1 MALTRADILAA
12 AQRSAQASGAHDRDG
27 WVGLFTP
34 NARVEDPVGSVPHKG
49 TAAIKRFYDTFIGP
63 RDITFHR
70 DVDIVVGATVI
81 RDLEL
86 EVRMASAVKLRIPIY
101 IRYDLQDDRSELKIA
116 RLYAF
121 WELPAMVG
129 QFLRSGVRAVPAGM
143 QLSRSLLTNQGLTG
157 ALGFLAGFRGI
168 GTTGKRRF
176 TEFLNDVRAGNEV
189 ALRRRLTKGARITAG
204 DDLPMTATDLLERLD
219 GARWHKL
226 ISAGPHLIVGV
237 DRGGHRDVLLA
248 DATANPFAINRIRYF
263 SERD

>member
-12 AQRSAQASGAHDRDG
+12 AERSAQASGAHDREG

-49 TAAIKRFYDTFIGP
+49 TPAIKRFYDTFIGP

-86 EVRMASAVKLRIPIY
+86 EVRMASTVTMRIPIY
-101 IRYDLQDDRSELKIA
+101 IRYDIQDNEGELKIA

-129 QFLRSGVRAVPAGM
+129 QFLRGGVRAVPAGM

-168 GTTGKRRF
+168 GATGKRRF
-176 TEFLNDVRAGNEV
+176 TEFLDDVRAGNEV
-189 ALRRRLTKGARITAG
+189 ALWRRLAKGARITAG
-204 DDLPMTATDLLERLD
+204 DDLPMSATDLMEQLA

-226 ISAGPHLIVGV
+226 ISAGPHLVVGV
-237 DRGGHRDVLLA
+237 DHGGHRDVVLA